1 MEIPK
6 ELSPCVKK
14 ALSRLGIGDMTV
26 GEMLDYLSDPYRK
39 NTAFPPEV
47 AERAVSL
54 LIQEG
59 FLDDKRYLRIV
70 LRRLDARLF
79 GPRRIREE
87 LVRHRFSPGYVKA
100 ALDRSVD
107 YTKRAKMLLDKKPEA
122 SQMASTLPGRK
133 KLMDYLARHGY
144 DYGTA
149 KAAVDRIGQGCENCF
164 D

>member
-14 ALSRLGIGDMTV
+14 ALSRLAIGDMTA
-26 GEMLDYLSDPYRK
+26 GEMLEYLSDPYRK
-39 NTAFPPEV
+39 NTAFPPDT

-59 FLDDKRYLRIV
+59 FLDDKRYLRLM
-70 LRRLDARLF
+70 LRRLDARLL

-87 LVRHRFSPGYVKA
+87 LVRHRFPSRYVLA
-100 ALDRSVD
+100 ALDRCVD
-107 YTKRAKMLLDKKPEA
+107 YTERATKLLLKKPGA
-122 SQMASTLPGRK
+122 CQISSTLPGRK
-133 KLMDYLARHGY
+133 KLMDYLVRQGY

-149 KAAVDRIGQGCENCF
+149 KTAVDGIGKESENCF